1 MIISPKP
8 FNFKKTGFMNF
19 TILSHAGLCVE
30 HKGVRIVSDPWLI
43 GSCYWRSWW
52 NFPEP
57 PPSLVEN
64 LNPDYIYLTHLH
76 WDHFHGA
83 SLKKLFSPNVR
94 ILIPKVP
101 TKRMVLDLNWLGFH
115 NVTEIPHGGQIQ
127 LGEDF
132 TLHSYQL
139 GPGVDSA
146 MLLQGG
152 GVTLFNCND
161 CKHFG
166 LPLRQITNKFPKIDF
181 VLRSNSSASAIPYC
195 IKGHEIAFPNL
206 RSQQDYV
213 EEFSRFALFVGARY
227 AIPFASNHCFLHK
240 ETFQYNK
247 KAVFAE
253 DIPPYYKQLAEAY
266 HRKSECVVMVP
277 GSAWSQSDG
286 FDIVPFDYTQK
297 DAYMQTLLLRHA
309 DKLSAQYEKEEN
321 TMADF
326 QLFKT
331 YFEGFLKAIPSLV
344 RKWMMSNIMFRTHDQ
359 QGEHNWL
366 LNMTTCTVEDAS
378 KAIGRKDCIVL
389 ETSALILNE
398 CARIRMFST
407 WTPSKRLSIHLPSP
421 AHLKQLRL
429 LFQLLDLYEV
439 DIIPLR
445 KNFSLRSLQNH
456 CLRWRE
462 AIELLRL
469 IFKHKVLGRPFIP
482 ANLYPL

>member
-1 MIISPKP
+1 
-8 FNFKKTGFMNF
+8 MNF

-30 HKGVRIVSDPWLI
+30 HHGVRIVSDPWLI

-57 PPSLVEN
+57 PPSLIEN

-94 ILIPKVP
+94 ILVPEVP
-101 TKRMVLDLNWLGFH
+101 TERMVLDLNYLGFH
-115 NVTEIPHGGQIQ
+115 NVTEIPHGGMIR

-166 LPLRQITNKFPKIDF
+166 LPLRQITDKFPKIDF
-181 VLRSNSSASAIPYC
+181 VFRSHSNASAVPYC
-195 IKGHEIAFPNL
+195 IKGYETMLPNL
-206 RSQQDYV
+206 RSPQDYI

-240 ETFQYNK
+240 ETFQYNQ
-247 KAVFAE
+247 KAVLAE
-253 DIPPYYKQLAEAY
+253 HIPSYYKQLAEEY
-266 HRKSECVVMVP
+266 DRKSECVVMVP

-286 FDIVPFDYTQK
+286 FKIVPFDYEKK
-297 DAYMQTLLLRHA
+297 DEYIQSLLARHEA
-309 DKLSAQYEKEEN
+309 KLLEQYEKEAK
-321 TMADF
+321 TIADF
-326 QLFKT
+326 GVFKT
-331 YFEGFLKAIPSLV
+331 YFEGFLKAIPFWM
-344 RKWMMSNIMFRTHDQ
+344 RKWAYGASEMNCSIIFRTHDRR
-359 QGEHNWL
+359 GEQNWQ
-366 LNMTTCTVEDAS
+366 LNMETCTVSALPEAPEEDRY
-378 KAIGRKDCIVL
+378 IIL
-389 ETSALILNE
+389 ETPALVLND
-398 CARIRMFST
+398 CARVRMFST

-421 AHLKQLRL
+421 HHLKQLRL

-439 DIIPLR
+439 DILPLR
-445 KNFSLRSLQNH
+445 KNFSIRSLRNH

-469 IFKHKVLGRPFIP
+469 IFKHKILGHPFIP